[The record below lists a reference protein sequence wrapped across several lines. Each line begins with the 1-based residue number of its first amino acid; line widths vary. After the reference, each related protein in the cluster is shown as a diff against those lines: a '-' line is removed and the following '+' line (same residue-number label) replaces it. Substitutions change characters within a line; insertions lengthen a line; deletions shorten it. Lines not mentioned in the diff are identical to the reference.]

1 MSPTEKQL
9 VYFIGIGGIG
19 MSALARYAKLKGK
32 QVAGYDKTSTT
43 LTRSLNEH
51 GIPVV
56 YEDDVELIPERFKCA
71 DGTLAVYTPAVPP
84 DNKIY
89 SYFLNGGFTLLKRS
103 EFLGK
108 ITENEYCLAVAGTH
122 GKTTTST
129 LLAHLLKHSGMDITA
144 FLGGISQNYHSNLI
158 LDGNDAVVVEA
169 DEFDRSFLRLKPYF
183 SAVTS
188 MDADHLDIYG
198 NKGNLHEAFRAF
210 VANTRKGGKVFVHES
225 LPLEG
230 IRYGFGEHAD
240 YRLLNV
246 KTIGGVY
253 HFDIQNKNTIYKD
266 FEFSLPGEHNLL
278 NATLAFA
285 MAKEWGVQVNQLQS
299 GLKTFE
305 GVERRFTYHIKT
317 DGLVLID
324 DYAHH
329 PAEIAAAFEAV
340 SSFYPN
346 KKKTVV
352 FQPHLFSRT
361 KDFAAGFAAE
371 LAKFDEVILLEI
383 YPAREKPIFG
393 VDAAWLL
400 TLIDN
405 PNKRLVSKENLV
417 ETVRNSNPEVAI
429 ILGAGDISDW
439 VEPIKKALSDET
451 SMTKQS

>member
-1 MSPTEKQL
+1 MNPTEKQQ

-19 MSALARYAKLKGK
+19 MSALARYTKLKGK
-32 QVAGYDKTSTT
+32 EVAGYDKTATP
-43 LTRSLNEH
+43 LTCALIENN
-51 GIPVV
+51 IPVV
-56 YEDDVELIPERFKCA
+56 YEDEIRLIPESFKNA
-71 DGTLAVYTPAVPP
+71 NHTLVVYTPAVPS

-89 SYFLNGGFTLLKRS
+89 SYFLKEGFTLLKRS

-129 LLAHLLKHSGMDITA
+129 LLAHLLKHSGMNITA

-188 MDADHLDIYG
+188 MDADHLDIYE
-198 NKGNLHEAFRAF
+198 NKENIHEAFRSF
-210 VANTRKGGKVFVHES
+210 VANTQSEGKVFVQES

-230 IRYGFGEHAD
+230 IRYGFGAHAD

-246 KTIGGVY
+246 KTIEGVY
-253 HFDIQNKNTIYKD
+253 HFDIQNQNTIYKD

-285 MAKEWGVQVNQLQS
+285 MAKEWGVEVNQLKS
-299 GLKTFE
+299 GLKSFE

-329 PAEIAAAFEAV
+329 PTEIAAAFEAV
-340 SSFYPN
+340 NTFYPK
-346 KKKTVV
+346 KKKTVI

-361 KDFAAGFAAE
+361 KDFATDFAKE
-371 LAKFDEVILLEI
+371 LAKFDEIILLEI
-383 YPAREKPIFG
+383 YPAREKPIPG
-393 VDAAWLL
+393 VDSNWLL
-400 TLIDN
+400 QLIDN
-405 PNKRLVSKENLV
+405 PNKRLVTKENLV
-417 ETVRNSNPEVAI
+417 ETVQNSNPEVAI

-439 VEPIKKALSDET
+439 AEPLKKALSHEN
-451 SMTKQS
+451 

>member
-1 MSPTEKQL
+1 MNPTEKEQI
-9 VYFIGIGGIG
+9 YFIGIGGIG
-19 MSALARYAKLKGK
+19 MSALARYTKLKGK
-32 QVAGYDKTSTT
+32 EVAGYDKTPTA
-43 LTRSLNEH
+43 LTRSLNEQ
-51 GIPVV
+51 GIPVI
-56 YEDDVELIPERFKCA
+56 YEDEIQLIPESFKNA
-71 DGTLAVYTPAVPP
+71 NLTLVVYTPAVPP

-89 SYFLNGGFTLLKRS
+89 SFFLKEGFTLLKRS

-108 ITENEYCLAVAGTH
+108 ITENEHCLAIAGTH
-122 GKTTTST
+122 GKTTTSS
-129 LLAHLLKHSGMDITA
+129 LLAHLLKHSGMNITA

-188 MDADHLDIYG
+188 MDADHLDIYQ
-198 NKGNLHEAFRAF
+198 NKENLDEAFRTF
-210 VANTRKGGKVFVHES
+210 VANTQKEGKVFVQES

-230 IRYGFGEHAD
+230 IRYGFGVHAD

-246 KTIGGVY
+246 KTIEGVY
-253 HFDIQNKNTIYKD
+253 HFDIQNQETIYKD

-285 MAKEWGVQVNQLQS
+285 MAKEWGVEVNQLKL
-299 GLKTFE
+299 GLKSFE

-329 PAEIAAAFEAV
+329 PTEIAAAFEAV
-340 SSFYPN
+340 NTFYPN

-361 KDFAAGFAAE
+361 KDFAVEFAKE
-371 LAKFDEVILLEI
+371 LAKFDEIFLLEI
-383 YPAREKPIFG
+383 YPAREKPISG
-393 VDAAWLL
+393 VDSNWLL
-400 TLIDN
+400 CLIDN
-405 PNKRLVSKENLV
+405 PNKRLVSKENLIK
-417 ETVRNSNPEVAI
+417 TVQNSTPEVI
-429 ILGAGDISDW
+429 ITLGAGDISDW
-439 VEPIKKALSDET
+439 VEPLKNALIHEN
-451 SMTKQS
+451 

>member
-1 MSPTEKQL
+1 MNLTEKHWI
-9 VYFIGIGGIG
+9 YFIGIGGIG
-19 MSALARYAKLKGK
+19 MSALARYTKLKGK
-32 QVAGYDKTSTT
+32 KVAGYDKTSTA
-43 LTRSLNEH
+43 LTHALIEQD
-51 GIPVV
+51 IPVV
-56 YEDDVELIPERFKCA
+56 YEDDMHLIPEEFKCTNS
-71 DGTLAVYTPAVPP
+71 TLVVYTPAVPS
-84 DNKIY
+84 DNTIY
-89 SYFLNGGFTLLKRS
+89 SYFLNEGFTLLKRS

-129 LLAHLLKHSGMDITA
+129 LLAHLLKHSGMNITA

-188 MDADHLDIYG
+188 MDADHLDIYE
-198 NKGNLHEAFRAF
+198 NKHNLDEAFRTF
-210 VANTRKGGKVFVHES
+210 VANTQSGGKVFVHES
-225 LPLEG
+225 LPLDG

-246 KTIGGVY
+246 KSIGGVY

-266 FEFSLPGEHNLL
+266 FEFSLPGKHNLL

-285 MAKEWGVQVNQLQS
+285 MAKEWGVEVNQLKL

-317 DGLVLID
+317 DRLVLID

-329 PAEIAAAFEAV
+329 PTEIAAAFEAV
-340 SSFYPN
+340 NTFYPN
-346 KKKTVV
+346 KKKTVI

-361 KDFAAGFAAE
+361 KDFAREFATE
-371 LAKFDEVILLEI
+371 LTKFDEVILLEI
-383 YPAREKPIFG
+383 YPAREKPIPG
-393 VDAAWLL
+393 VDSSWLL
-400 TLIDN
+400 SLIEN
-405 PNKRLVSKENLV
+405 PNKSLVSKENLITKV
-417 ETVRNSNPEVAI
+417 QNSNPEVVI
-429 ILGAGDISDW
+429 TLGAGDISEW
-439 VEPIKKALSDET
+439 VKPLKKALSDEN
-451 SMTKQS
+451 

>member
-1 MSPTEKQL
+1 MNPTEKEQI
-9 VYFIGIGGIG
+9 YFIGIGGIG
-19 MSALARYAKLKGK
+19 MSALARYTKLKGK
-32 QVAGYDKTSTT
+32 EVAGYDKTPTA
-43 LTRSLNEH
+43 LTRSLNEQ
-51 GIPVV
+51 GIPVI
-56 YEDDVELIPERFKCA
+56 YEDEIQLIPESFKNA
-71 DGTLAVYTPAVPP
+71 NLTLVVYTPAVPP

-89 SYFLNGGFTLLKRS
+89 SFFLKEGFTLLKRS

-108 ITENEYCLAVAGTH
+108 ITENEHCLAIAGTH
-122 GKTTTST
+122 GKTTTSS
-129 LLAHLLKHSGMDITA
+129 LLAHLLKHSGMNITA

-188 MDADHLDIYG
+188 MDADHLDIYQ
-198 NKGNLHEAFRAF
+198 NKENLDEAFRTF
-210 VANTRKGGKVFVHES
+210 VANTQKEGKVFVQES

-230 IRYGFGEHAD
+230 IRYGFGVHAD

-246 KTIGGVY
+246 KTIEGVY
-253 HFDIQNKNTIYKD
+253 HFDIQNQETIYKD

-285 MAKEWGVQVNQLQS
+285 MAKEWGVEVNQLKL
-299 GLKTFE
+299 GLKSFE

-329 PAEIAAAFEAV
+329 PTEIAAAFEAV
-340 SSFYPN
+340 NTFYPN

-361 KDFAAGFAAE
+361 KDFAVEFAKE
-371 LAKFDEVILLEI
+371 LAKFDEIFLLEI
-383 YPAREKPIFG
+383 YPAREKPISG
-393 VDAAWLL
+393 V
-400 TLIDN
+400 
-405 PNKRLVSKENLV
+405 
-417 ETVRNSNPEVAI
+417 
-429 ILGAGDISDW
+429 
-439 VEPIKKALSDET
+439 
-451 SMTKQS
+451 